1 MKSYQRIVLIDDNE
15 DDNFFHEIMIRKAG
29 FDGEVR
35 VFDNGFDAL
44 SFLENDGLA
53 LKTCIFLDINMPMLD
68 GFEVASQAEPML
80 KDKDTTMLVMLTSSG
95 SPIDRERALSMD
107 VINGYVTKPLTV
119 DSLRD
124 LLNGMR

>member
-1 MKSYQRIVLIDDNE
+1 
-15 DDNFFHEIMIRKAG
+15 
-29 FDGEVR
+29 
-35 VFDNGFDAL
+35 
-44 SFLENDGLA
+44 
-53 LKTCIFLDINMPMLD
+53 
-68 GFEVASQAEPML
+68 ML